1 MTRKLTA
8 LVAAT
13 ISGAALA
20 AAPVHLTTAQA
31 ASAPAQQTPFDLQAH
46 RGGIG
51 LTVENTLA
59 SFDKAIR
66 LGVSTL
72 ELDVQITQDG
82 QAVVTHDRQ
91 VNGNKC
97 QDTGPVTPGDPEY
110 PYVGKYINTLTLAQV
125 RTLDCGSQTLADFP
139 QQQASPGERMPLL
152 SEVFDLV
159 KAYDADSVKLNVES
173 KASTLLSTLSFT
185 ESAS

>member
-1 MTRKLTA
+1 MMTRNITDGLA
-8 LVAAT
+8 LLLGAVVAT
-13 ISGAALA
+13 VPLQP
-20 AAPVHLTTAQA
+20 APAQA
-31 ASAPAQQTPFDLQAH
+31 ASTSQTRPTFDLQAH

-59 SFDKAIR
+59 SFDRAIR

-125 RTLDCGSQTLADFP
+125 RTLDCGSKTLPDFP

-159 KAYDADSVKLNVES
+159 KAYGAHAVKLNVETKVEAGAPS
-173 KASTLLSTLSFT
+173 ETAPR
-185 ESAS
+185 E